1 MANNVA
7 ASFVSK
13 ARKTLSASKVVMA
26 EINTEK
32 YLIKITLVSLNLE
45 PFVDAKTYILIV
57 TVQADHSIYLNKFL

>member
-13 ARKTLSASKVVMA
+13 ARKTLSANKVVIA

-32 YLIKITLVSLNLE
+32 YLIKITLVSLNFE
-45 PFVDAKTYILIV
+45 PFIDAKTYILVVI
-57 TVQADHSIYLNKFL
+57 VQADHSIYLNKFL